1 MTIANHNRA
10 NMAQE
15 ISITSPDILDIKF
28 PRWFGDC
35 CLLRIRLVAGPNAP
49 GRVTWVALHGLGRD
63 YLNARV
69 LVPTVALLT
78 ITVFL
83 APGIATTSLFVALP
97 LLTAG
102 AGLLGADNHGLEY
115 TFLVFL
121 VTPIAAGVL
130 ALTTLR
136 TYPRDVATAA
146 ESHRQQTNTRAG
158 N

>member
-69 LVPTVALLT
+69 LVPTVA
-78 ITVFL
+78 
-83 APGIATTSLFVALP
+83 
-97 LLTAG
+97 
-102 AGLLGADNHGLEY
+102 
-115 TFLVFL
+115 
-121 VTPIAAGVL
+121 
-130 ALTTLR
+130 
-136 TYPRDVATAA
+136 
-146 ESHRQQTNTRAG
+146 
-158 N
+158 